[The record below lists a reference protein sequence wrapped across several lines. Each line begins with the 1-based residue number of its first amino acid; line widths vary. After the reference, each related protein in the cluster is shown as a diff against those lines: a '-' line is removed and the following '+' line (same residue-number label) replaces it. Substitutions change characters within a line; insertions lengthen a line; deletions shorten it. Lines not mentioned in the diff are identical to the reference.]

1 MVFST
6 LGLLASLIRKLGIFY
21 PYLALHNLPMKR
33 LTYISKFSTSL
44 SGEQIQEIG
53 ETSRRNNS
61 RWNITGILICSRGIF
76 FQIIEGDN
84 QNIEKLYSKIL
95 RDERHTDI
103 VCLKTEENIQKR
115 MFPDWS
121 METIDLDKN
130 TDVLIMP
137 IKTMLNTI
145 TESRIILE
153 KYTQPSLLKILQKG
167 VNPLRVEPQKVER
180 IIMFCDLM
188 SFSHLTE
195 IVPVQELVEILNQFF
210 TICSSIINRWG
221 GEVTKFIGDCVMA
234 YFKGEQGDEA
244 LQASLEIINELA
256 NFRDNAPPGSAA
268 KVLYSGIGL
277 AKGTVIQGNIGS
289 SLKQDYTIIGDAVN
303 TAQRLEALTRDL
315 PYFIAFSADVKK
327 SCRLSRGFIE
337 VGNFQPKGKEETLTI
352 YSLDRPLNHKNNNP
366 HNLAAKINKSLDKM
380 SLS

>member
-1 MVFST
+1 
-6 LGLLASLIRKLGIFY
+6 
-21 PYLALHNLPMKR
+21 MKR
-33 LTYISKFSTSL
+33 LTYISKFATSL
-44 SGEQIQEIG
+44 CEEQIQEIG

-61 RWNITGILICSRGIF
+61 RSNITGILICSRGIF
-76 FQIIEGDN
+76 FQIIEGES
-84 QNIEKLYSKIL
+84 QSIENLYSKIL
-95 RDERHTDI
+95 QDKRHTDI
-103 VCLKTEENIQKR
+103 VCLKTEENIQQR

-210 TICSSIINRWG
+210 TICTAIINRWG

-234 YFKGEQGDEA
+234 YFTGEQGDEA

-352 YSLDRPLNHKNNNP
+352 YSLDRPLNHKTNSS
-366 HNLAAKINKSLDKM
+366 HNLAAKMNKSLDKM
-380 SLS
+380 FLS

>member
-1 MVFST
+1 
-6 LGLLASLIRKLGIFY
+6 
-21 PYLALHNLPMKR
+21 MKR
-33 LTYISKFSTSL
+33 LIYISKFATSL
-44 SGEQIQEIG
+44 SEEQIREIG

-61 RWNITGILICSRGIF
+61 RSNITGILICSRGIF
-76 FQIIEGDN
+76 FQIIEGENYSIDR
-84 QNIEKLYSKIL
+84 LYGKIL
-95 RDERHTDI
+95 QDKRHIDI
-103 VCLKTEENIQKR
+103 VCLKTEENVNFR
-115 MFPDWS
+115 MFPDWA
-121 METIDLDKN
+121 METIDLEN
-130 TDVLIMP
+130 NADVLLVP

-167 VNPLRVEPQKVER
+167 INPLDAKPQKVER

-195 IVPVQELVEILNQFF
+195 IVPVQEIVEILNQYF

-221 GEVTKFIGDCVMA
+221 GEVSKFIGDCVMA
-234 YFKGEQGDEA
+234 YFNSEQGDEA

-256 NFRDNAPPGSAA
+256 KVRDNAPAGSAA

-289 SLKQDYTIIGDAVN
+289 SVKQDYTIIGDAVN
-303 TAQRLEALTRDL
+303 TAQRLEALTREL

-327 SCRLSRGFIE
+327 SCRLSRGFVE
-337 VGNFQPKGKEETLTI
+337 VGNFKPKGKEETLTI
-352 YSLDRPLNHKNNNP
+352 YSLDRPLNRKTTNP
-366 HNLAAKINKSLDKM
+366 HKLSVRINKSLDSM
-380 SLS
+380 SLNG